1 MQNYSCIQ
9 KQRLVT
15 DWLVEAEAV
24 EYRWMLM
31 VSMIKKK
38 ADKDKSRSVTA
49 PIVGYDQPSSTPLL
63 QFKSQNCCTVI
74 SCFITFRLDL
84 EIPRKKKSVD
94 AGMIGENRATEEFC
108 VCQSTGVDG

>member
-1 MQNYSCIQ
+1 MLYCLHVQNYSCIQ

-49 PIVGYDQPSSTPLL
+49 PIVGYDQPSSTPLP
-63 QFKSQNCCTVI
+63 QFKSQIVAL
-74 SCFITFRLDL
+74 SSLAL
-84 EIPRKKKSVD
+84 LLS
-94 AGMIGENRATEEFC
+94 A
-108 VCQSTGVDG
+108 